1 MNKNILLAGTAICL
15 LSMASI
21 VHAQTTNNEEDTFES
36 IQFNKGTG
44 WIASDE
50 SGSSYTQINYL
61 TNSDL
66 TTLQNSINMIGN
78 TAYATAANLRTTQED
93 ATTAKTQA
101 SEAKT
106 AVDNLSKTVESE
118 LALKADTTTVTELSN
133 RITTNEGKIDQN
145 SNDIAALEEEQD
157 EQNTKINNISS
168 GTTYS
173 GTGLEA
179 NVRNTATSVFN
190 SNLNTA
196 LESGGQIYTFT
207 NNRINIGIE
216 TALESGGSIKS
227 AIDKATD
234 TSEGIGNGHDNLVS
248 GDQVYDAI
256 NNAKTEISD
265 TIGSTAE
272 EVANT
277 AISDAL
283 KEEGSITQAINQATK
298 DLASGDTIQ
307 NAVSEQVSS
316 AIEEGNFATKDDITQ
331 AISDG
336 VAEGGTIDT
345 AINDAVTEA
354 GSNYATKEDLAGL
367 ASGEEM
373 QNAISDAVNTATEGL
388 ASEEYVN
395 SAVDSAKTEISNS
408 LEGYVT
414 DGELN
419 DAVAGAVGS
428 ATGALETQ
436 IADKV
441 SKDDMNSA
449 ISEATTGLAS
459 ESYVD
464 STVAGATE
472 GLLDKDTADGLYAS
486 KNDLNN
492 YATKDE
498 LNNKA
503 DASDVYNKTEADNKF
518 VSKDNLDTIKNEI
531 SAELD
536 GQYVSQDELASTVQN
551 TITDQLDDTVSGA
564 VSEEINK
571 QTEKLEQTVT
581 DNVMGGLDKTFA
593 SDEELTAA
601 KDELSGK
608 IDAITQ
614 EGGAIDT
621 AVDAAKSELQGSIN
635 DVAEDVTELGGR
647 LDTAE
652 TDIDNLQSDMAAV
665 KDDMTTVKDDISG
678 LQDTVDNLDNTYATD
693 EELQSTKT
701 ELQGNIDKAKTELQG
716 NIDKVS
722 GELAS
727 TSEKVGNLENSLSDT
742 NEKVGNLE
750 TSLSDTNK
758 KVDSLESSLADKA
771 DTSYV
776 NEQLAG
782 KADASDVTALEDELG
797 KTNQTVSDLNGKLE
811 TTDQNVANLE
821 SELDKTNETVT
832 ALDGELEKTNTAVA
846 SNTAAITANAD
857 AIDNLESGKADKTEL
872 EQAKTELSGQIND
885 ITKEGGAIDTAV
897 NTAKDEL
904 NGTISDTKTELQ
916 GNINTAKTELEGN
929 IADSLQESKDYTDSQ
944 LSTVEENIFAKADE
958 KYVTNEGLD
967 EKVQNSVDNTIG
979 TRVEDTV
986 NKTVGDISQLGVG
999 NKNLSNGSEDA
1010 PETIVEAINNIDQSL
1025 GTIHGLAD
1033 KLGGQ
1038 HQGNLADGT
1047 TVEDHLTSLD
1057 SAIGNRDNY
1066 TNANGSNNYLAT
1078 AGADI
1083 STAISE
1089 IASNIGTAEDL
1100 GTAQNGVSSSN
1111 TVNQNI
1117 AAVNTAIGNTSKLAN
1132 THYVSGAANLTDAVA
1147 GLDNQI
1153 HNLDSRYYQLSGDIN
1168 DLRDDFNAGMATMS
1182 AMTALVPNARA
1193 TGNTQL
1199 SFGTGMYE
1207 GETAMALGG
1216 FHWINDNVL
1225 LNVGAAWGSADTAYR
1240 MGITYSW

>member
-331 AISDG
+331 AISDS

-354 GSNYATKEDLAGL
+354 GSNYATKEDLADL

-373 QNAISDAVNTATEGL
+373 QSAINDAVNTATEGL

-459 ESYVD
+459 ESYVN
-464 STVAGATE
+464 SAVAGATE

-503 DASDVYNKTEADNKF
+503 DASDVYSKTEADNKF
-518 VSKDNLDTIKNEI
+518 VSKDNLDTIKKEI
-531 SAELD
+531 STELD

-551 TITDQLDDTVSGA
+551 TITNQLGDTVSSA
-564 VSEEINK
+564 VSDEINK
-571 QTEKLEQTVT
+571 QTDKLEQTVT

-593 SDEELTAA
+593 SDEELTN
-601 KDELSGK
+601 
-608 IDAITQ
+608 
-614 EGGAIDT
+614 
-621 AVDAAKSELQGSIN
+621 AKSELQGSIN

-652 TDIDNLQSDMAAV
+652 TDIDNLQSDM
-665 KDDMTTVKDDISG
+665 TTVKDDISG
-678 LQDTVDNLDNTYATD
+678 LQNTVANLDNTYATD
-693 EELQSTKT
+693 EELQST
-701 ELQGNIDKAKTELQG
+701 KTELQG

-758 KVDSLESSLADKA
+758 KVDSLENSLK
-771 DTSYV
+771 
-776 NEQLAG
+776 G
-782 KADASDVTALEDELG
+782 KADASDVTALQDELG

-811 TTDQNVANLE
+811 TTDQNVANLG
-821 SELDKTNETVT
+821 SKLDKTNETVT
-832 ALDGELEKTNTAVA
+832 ALDGKLETTNTAVA
-846 SNTAAITANAD
+846 GNTAAITANTE

-872 EQAKTELSGQIND
+872 VQAKNELSGQIND

-897 NTAKDEL
+897 NTAKEEL

-929 IADSLQESKDYTDSQ
+929 IADSLQESKNYTDSQ

-967 EKVQNSVDNTIG
+967 KKVQTSVDNTIG
-979 TRVEDTV
+979 TRVEDAV
-986 NKTVGDISQLGVG
+986 NETVGDISQLGVG

-1033 KLGGQ
+1033 KLGDQ

-1168 DLRDDFNAGMATMS
+1168 DLRDDFNAVMATMS

>member
-157 EQNTKINNISS
+157 EQDTKINNISS

-331 AISDG
+331 AISDS

-464 STVAGATE
+464 SAVAGATE

-531 SAELD
+531 STELD

-551 TITDQLDDTVSGA
+551 TITDQLGDTVSSA
-564 VSEEINK
+564 VSDEINK

-614 EGGAIDT
+614 EGGIIDQT
-621 AVDAAKSELQGSIN
+621 KSELQGSIN
-635 DVAEDVTELGGR
+635 DVAEDVTKLGGR

-652 TDIDNLQSDMAAV
+652 TNIDKLQTEM
-665 KDDMTTVKDDISG
+665 KTVKDDISG
-678 LQDTVDNLDNTYATD
+678 LQNTVANLDNTYATD
-693 EELQSTKT
+693 EELQSTK
-701 ELQGNIDKAKTELQG
+701 DELQG

-722 GELAS
+722 GDLAS

-758 KVDSLESSLADKA
+758 KVDSLENSLK
-771 DTSYV
+771 
-776 NEQLAG
+776 G
-782 KADASDVTALEDELG
+782 KADASDVTALQDELG

-811 TTDQNVANLE
+811 TTDQNVANLG
-821 SELDKTNETVT
+821 SKLDKTNETVT
-832 ALDGELEKTNTAVA
+832 ALDGKLETTNTAVA
-846 SNTAAITANAD
+846 GNTAAITANTE

-872 EQAKTELSGQIND
+872 VQAKNELSGQIND

-897 NTAKDEL
+897 NTAKEEL
-904 NGTISDTKTELQ
+904 NGTISNTKTELQ

-1100 GTAQNGVSSSN
+1100 GTAQNGVSSGN

-1132 THYVSGAANLTDAVA
+1132 THYVSGATNLTDAVA

>member
-145 SNDIAALEEEQD
+145 SDDIAALEAEQD
-157 EQNTKINNISS
+157 EQDTKINNITS

-173 GTGLEA
+173 GTGLET

-283 KEEGSITQAINQATK
+283 GEEGSITQAINQATK

-336 VAEGGTIDT
+336 VAKGGTIDT

-464 STVAGATE
+464 SAVAGATE
-472 GLLDKDTADGLYAS
+472 GLLDKDTADSLYAS

-492 YATKDE
+492 YATKGE

-503 DASDVYNKTEADNKF
+503 DASDVYSKTEADNKF

-551 TITDQLDDTVSGA
+551 TITDQLDDTVSSA
-564 VSEEINK
+564 VSDEINK

-581 DNVMGGLDKTFA
+581 DNVMGGLDETFA
-593 SDEELTAA
+593 SNEELTAV
-601 KDELSGK
+601 KD
-608 IDAITQ
+608 
-614 EGGAIDT
+614 
-621 AVDAAKSELQGSIN
+621 ELQGSIN

-647 LDTAE
+647 LDTTE
-652 TDIDNLQSDMAAV
+652 TDIDKLQSDMATV

-678 LQDTVDNLDNTYATD
+678 LQNTVANLDNTYATD
-693 EELQSTKT
+693 EELQSTK
-701 ELQGNIDKAKTELQG
+701 DELQG

-722 GELAS
+722 GDLAS

-758 KVDSLESSLADKA
+758 KVDSLENSLK
-771 DTSYV
+771 
-776 NEQLAG
+776 G
-782 KADASDVTALEDELG
+782 KADASDVTALQDELG

-811 TTDQNVANLE
+811 TTDQNVANLG
-821 SELDKTNETVT
+821 SKLDKTNETVT
-832 ALDGELEKTNTAVA
+832 ALDGKLETTNTAVA
-846 SNTAAITANAD
+846 GNTAAITANAE

-872 EQAKTELSGQIND
+872 VQAKNELSGQIND

-897 NTAKDEL
+897 NTAKEEL
-904 NGTISDTKTELQ
+904 NGTISNTKTELQ

-1100 GTAQNGVSSSN
+1100 GTAQNGVSSGN

-1132 THYVSGAANLTDAVA
+1132 THYVSGATNLTDAVA

>member
-441 SKDDMNSA
+441 SKNDMNSA

-464 STVAGATE
+464 SAVAGATE
-472 GLLDKDTADGLYAS
+472 GLLNKDTADGLYAS

-551 TITDQLDDTVSGA
+551 TITDQLDDTVSSA
-564 VSEEINK
+564 VSDEINK

-593 SDEELTAA
+593 SDEELTAV
-601 KDELSGK
+601 KD
-608 IDAITQ
+608 
-614 EGGAIDT
+614 
-621 AVDAAKSELQGSIN
+621 ELQGSIN

-652 TDIDNLQSDMAAV
+652 TDIDNLQSDMATV

-678 LQDTVDNLDNTYATD
+678 LQDTVANLDNTYATD
-693 EELQSTKT
+693 KELQSTK
-701 ELQGNIDKAKTELQG
+701 DELQG

-776 NEQLAG
+776 NEQLAS

-821 SELDKTNETVT
+821 SELNKTNETVT
-832 ALDGELEKTNTAVA
+832 ALDGKLEKTNTAVA
-846 SNTAAITANAD
+846 GNTAAITANAD
-857 AIDNLESGKADKTEL
+857 AIDNLENGKADKTEL

-979 TRVEDTV
+979 TRVEDAV
-986 NKTVGDISQLGVG
+986 NETVGDIRQLGVG
-999 NKNLSNGSEDA
+999 NKNLSNGSDNA

-1100 GTAQNGVSSSN
+1100 GTTQNGVSSSN

-1132 THYVSGAANLTDAVA
+1132 THYVSGATNLTDAVA

>member
-133 RITTNEGKIDQN
+133 HITTNEGKIDQN

-316 AIEEGNFATKDDITQ
+316 AIEEGNFATK
-331 AISDG
+331 
-336 VAEGGTIDT
+336 
-345 AINDAVTEA
+345 
-354 GSNYATKEDLAGL
+354 EDLAGL

-419 DAVAGAVGS
+419 DAVAGAIGS

-464 STVAGATE
+464 SAVAGATE

-531 SAELD
+531 STELD

-551 TITDQLDDTVSGA
+551 TITDQLGDTVSSA
-564 VSEEINK
+564 VSDEINK

-601 KDELSGK
+601 KDEL
-608 IDAITQ
+608 
-614 EGGAIDT
+614 
-621 AVDAAKSELQGSIN
+621 QGSIN
-635 DVAEDVTELGGR
+635 DVAEDVTELDGR

-665 KDDMTTVKDDISG
+665 KDDMATVKDDISG
-678 LQDTVDNLDNTYATD
+678 LQDTVANLDNTYATD
-693 EELQSTKT
+693 KELQSTK
-701 ELQGNIDKAKTELQG
+701 DELQG

-821 SELDKTNETVT
+821 SELNKTNETVT

-846 SNTAAITANAD
+846 GNTAAITANAE

-897 NTAKDEL
+897 NTAKNEL

-979 TRVEDTV
+979 TRVEDAV
-986 NKTVGDISQLGVG
+986 NETVGDISQLGVG

-1100 GTAQNGVSSSN
+1100 GTTQNGVSSGN

>member
-472 GLLDKDTADGLYAS
+472 GLLDKDTADDLYAS

-678 LQDTVDNLDNTYATD
+678 LQDTVANLDNTYATD

-701 ELQGNIDKAKTELQG
+701 ELQGNI
-716 NIDKVS
+716 NKVS
-722 GELAS
+722 GDLAS

-821 SELDKTNETVT
+821 SELNKTNETVT

-846 SNTAAITANAD
+846 GNTAAITANAD

-979 TRVEDTV
+979 TRVEDAV

>member
-678 LQDTVDNLDNTYATD
+678 LQDTVANLDNTYATD
-693 EELQSTKT
+693 EELQNTKT
-701 ELQGNIDKAKTELQG
+701 ELQGNI
-716 NIDKVS
+716 NKVS
-722 GELAS
+722 GDLAS

-821 SELDKTNETVT
+821 SELNKTNETVT
-832 ALDGELEKTNTAVA
+832 ALDGKLETTNTAVA
-846 SNTAAITANAD
+846 GNTAAITANAE

-872 EQAKTELSGQIND
+872 VQAKNELSGQIND

-897 NTAKDEL
+897 NTAKEEL
-904 NGTISDTKTELQ
+904 NGTISNTKTELQ

-1100 GTAQNGVSSSN
+1100 GTAQNGVSSGN

-1132 THYVSGAANLTDAVA
+1132 THYVSGATNLTDAVA

>member
-145 SNDIAALEEEQD
+145 SDDIAALEAEQD
-157 EQNTKINNISS
+157 EQDTKINNITS

-173 GTGLEA
+173 GTGLET

-283 KEEGSITQAINQATK
+283 GEEGSITQAINQATK

-336 VAEGGTIDT
+336 VAKGGTIDT

-464 STVAGATE
+464 SAVAGATE
-472 GLLDKDTADGLYAS
+472 GLLDKDTADSLYAS

-492 YATKDE
+492 YATKGE

-503 DASDVYNKTEADNKF
+503 DASDVYSKTEADNKF

-551 TITDQLDDTVSGA
+551 TITDQLDDTVSSA
-564 VSEEINK
+564 VSDEINK

-581 DNVMGGLDKTFA
+581 DNVMGGLDETFA
-593 SDEELTAA
+593 SNEELTAV
-601 KDELSGK
+601 KD
-608 IDAITQ
+608 
-614 EGGAIDT
+614 
-621 AVDAAKSELQGSIN
+621 ELQGSIN

-647 LDTAE
+647 LDTTE
-652 TDIDNLQSDMAAV
+652 TDIDKLQSDMATV

-678 LQDTVDNLDNTYATD
+678 LQNTVANLDNTYATD
-693 EELQSTKT
+693 EELQSTK
-701 ELQGNIDKAKTELQG
+701 DELQG

-722 GELAS
+722 GDLAS
-727 TSEKVGNLENSLSDT
+727 TS
-742 NEKVGNLE
+742 EKVGNLE

-758 KVDSLESSLADKA
+758 KVDSLENSLK
-771 DTSYV
+771 
-776 NEQLAG
+776 G
-782 KADASDVTALEDELG
+782 KADASDVTALQDELG

-811 TTDQNVANLE
+811 TTDQNVANLG
-821 SELDKTNETVT
+821 SKLDKTNETVT
-832 ALDGELEKTNTAVA
+832 ALDGKLETTNTAVA
-846 SNTAAITANAD
+846 GNTAAITANAE

-872 EQAKTELSGQIND
+872 VQAKNELSGQIND

-897 NTAKDEL
+897 NTAKEEL
-904 NGTISDTKTELQ
+904 NGTISNTKTELQ

-1100 GTAQNGVSSSN
+1100 GTAQNGVSSGN

-1132 THYVSGAANLTDAVA
+1132 THYVSGATNLTDAVA

>member
-316 AIEEGNFATKDDITQ
+316 AIEEGNFATK
-331 AISDG
+331 
-336 VAEGGTIDT
+336 
-345 AINDAVTEA
+345 
-354 GSNYATKEDLAGL
+354 EDLAGL

-419 DAVAGAVGS
+419 DAVAGAIGS

-464 STVAGATE
+464 SAVAGATE

-531 SAELD
+531 STELD

-551 TITDQLDDTVSGA
+551 TITDQLGDTVSSA
-564 VSEEINK
+564 VSDEINK

-581 DNVMGGLDKTFA
+581 DNVMGGLDETFA

-601 KDELSGK
+601 KD
-608 IDAITQ
+608 
-614 EGGAIDT
+614 
-621 AVDAAKSELQGSIN
+621 ELQGSIN

-647 LDTAE
+647 LDTTE
-652 TDIDNLQSDMAAV
+652 TDIDKLQSDMATV

-678 LQDTVDNLDNTYATD
+678 LQDTVANLDNTYATD
-693 EELQSTKT
+693 KELQSTK
-701 ELQGNIDKAKTELQG
+701 DELQG

-776 NEQLAG
+776 NEQLAS

-821 SELDKTNETVT
+821 SELNKTNETVT
-832 ALDGELEKTNTAVA
+832 ALDGKLEKTNTAVA
-846 SNTAAITANAD
+846 GNTAAITANAD
-857 AIDNLESGKADKTEL
+857 AIDNLENGKADKTEL

-979 TRVEDTV
+979 TRVEDAV
-986 NKTVGDISQLGVG
+986 NETVGDIRQLGVG
-999 NKNLSNGSEDA
+999 NKNLSNGSDNA

-1100 GTAQNGVSSSN
+1100 GTTQNGVSSSN

-1132 THYVSGAANLTDAVA
+1132 THYVSGATNLTDAVA

>member
-678 LQDTVDNLDNTYATD
+678 LQDTVANLDNTYATD

-701 ELQGNIDKAKTELQG
+701 ELQGNI
-716 NIDKVS
+716 NKVS
-722 GELAS
+722 GDLAS

-821 SELDKTNETVT
+821 SELNKTNETVT

-846 SNTAAITANAD
+846 GNTAAITANAD

-979 TRVEDTV
+979 TRVEDAV

-1047 TVEDHLTSLD
+1047 TVENHLTSLD

>member
-614 EGGAIDT
+614 EGGIIDQT
-621 AVDAAKSELQGSIN
+621 KSELQGSIN
-635 DVAEDVTELGGR
+635 DVAEDVTKLGGR

-652 TDIDNLQSDMAAV
+652 TNIDKLQTEM
-665 KDDMTTVKDDISG
+665 KTVKDDISG
-678 LQDTVDNLDNTYATD
+678 LQNTVANLDNTYATD
-693 EELQSTKT
+693 EELQSTK
-701 ELQGNIDKAKTELQG
+701 DELQG

-722 GELAS
+722 GDLAS

-758 KVDSLESSLADKA
+758 KVDSLENSLK
-771 DTSYV
+771 
-776 NEQLAG
+776 G
-782 KADASDVTALEDELG
+782 KADASDVTALQDELG

-811 TTDQNVANLE
+811 TTDQNVANLG
-821 SELDKTNETVT
+821 SKLDKTNETVT
-832 ALDGELEKTNTAVA
+832 ALDGKLETTNTAVA
-846 SNTAAITANAD
+846 GNTAAITANTE

-872 EQAKTELSGQIND
+872 VQAKNELSGQIND

-897 NTAKDEL
+897 NTAKEEL
-904 NGTISDTKTELQ
+904 NGTISNTKTELQ

-1100 GTAQNGVSSSN
+1100 GTAQNGVSSGN

-1132 THYVSGAANLTDAVA
+1132 THYVSGATNLTDAVA

>member
-15 LSMASI
+15 LSTASI

-678 LQDTVDNLDNTYATD
+678 LQDTVANLDNTYATD
-693 EELQSTKT
+693 KELQSTK
-701 ELQGNIDKAKTELQG
+701 DELQG

-727 TSEKVGNLENSLSDT
+727 TSEKVGNLENTLSDT

-821 SELDKTNETVT
+821 SELNKTNETVT

-846 SNTAAITANAD
+846 GNTAAITANTE

-897 NTAKDEL
+897 NTAKNEL

-979 TRVEDTV
+979 TRVEDAV
-986 NKTVGDISQLGVG
+986 NETVGDISQLGVG
-999 NKNLSNGSEDA
+999 NKNLSNGSDNA

-1100 GTAQNGVSSSN
+1100 GTTQNGVSSSN

-1132 THYVSGAANLTDAVA
+1132 THYVSGATNLTDAVA

>member
-145 SNDIAALEEEQD
+145 SDDIAALEAEQD
-157 EQNTKINNISS
+157 EQDTKINNITS

-173 GTGLEA
+173 GTGLET

-283 KEEGSITQAINQATK
+283 GEEGSITQAINQATK

-316 AIEEGNFATKDDITQ
+316 AIEEGNFATKNDITQ

-464 STVAGATE
+464 SAVAGATE
-472 GLLDKDTADGLYAS
+472 GLLDKDTADGLYA
-486 KNDLNN
+486 
-492 YATKDE
+492 TKDE

-503 DASDVYNKTEADNKF
+503 DASDVYSQKEADEKF
-518 VSKDNLDTIKNEI
+518 VSKGELDTIKSDI
-531 SAELD
+531 SSELD
-536 GQYVSQDELASTVQN
+536 GQYVSQNELASTVQN
-551 TITDQLDDTVSGA
+551 TITDQLGDTVSSA
-564 VSEEINK
+564 VSDEINK

-581 DNVMGGLDKTFA
+581 DNVMGGLDETFA

-614 EGGAIDT
+614 EGGTIDT

-647 LDTAE
+647 LDTVE
-652 TDIDNLQSDMAAV
+652 DN
-665 KDDMTTVKDDISG
+665 ISG
-678 LQDTVDNLDNTYATD
+678 LQNTVDNLDNTYATD

-701 ELQGNIDKAKTELQG
+701 ELQGNIDK
-716 NIDKVS
+716 VS
-722 GELAS
+722 GDLAS

-821 SELDKTNETVT
+821 SELNKTNETVT

-846 SNTAAITANAD
+846 GNTAAITANAD

-872 EQAKTELSGQIND
+872 EQAKTELSDQIND

-979 TRVEDTV
+979 TRVEDAV
-986 NKTVGDISQLGVG
+986 NETVGDISQLGVG
-999 NKNLSNGSEDA
+999 NKNLSNGSDNA

-1100 GTAQNGVSSSN
+1100 GTTQNGVSSGN

>member
-678 LQDTVDNLDNTYATD
+678 LQDTVANLDNTYATD

-701 ELQGNIDKAKTELQG
+701 ELQGNI
-716 NIDKVS
+716 NKVS
-722 GELAS
+722 GDLAS

-758 KVDSLESSLADKA
+758 KVDNLESSLADKA

-821 SELDKTNETVT
+821 SELNKTNETVT

-846 SNTAAITANAD
+846 GNTAAITANAE

-944 LSTVEENIFAKADE
+944 LSTVEENILAKADE

-979 TRVEDTV
+979 TRVEDAV
-986 NKTVGDISQLGVG
+986 NETVGDISQLGVG

-1132 THYVSGAANLTDAVA
+1132 THYVSGATNLTDAVA

>member
-15 LSMASI
+15 LSMVSI

-678 LQDTVDNLDNTYATD
+678 LQDTVANLDNTYATD

-701 ELQGNIDKAKTELQG
+701 ELQGNI
-716 NIDKVS
+716 NKVS
-722 GELAS
+722 GDLAS

-821 SELDKTNETVT
+821 SELNKTNETVT

-846 SNTAAITANAD
+846 GNTAAITANAD

-979 TRVEDTV
+979 TRVEDAV

>member
-678 LQDTVDNLDNTYATD
+678 LQDTVANLDNTYATD

-701 ELQGNIDKAKTELQG
+701 ELQGNI
-716 NIDKVS
+716 NKVS
-722 GELAS
+722 GDLAS

-821 SELDKTNETVT
+821 SELNKTNETVT

-846 SNTAAITANAD
+846 GNTAAITANAD

-979 TRVEDTV
+979 TRVEDAV

-1225 LNVGAAWGSADTAYR
+1225 LNVGAALGSADTAYR

>member
-145 SNDIAALEEEQD
+145 SDDIAALEAEQD
-157 EQNTKINNISS
+157 EQDTKINNISS

-331 AISDG
+331 AISDS

-464 STVAGATE
+464 SAVAGATE

-503 DASDVYNKTEADNKF
+503 DASDVYNKTDADNKF
-518 VSKDNLDTIKNEI
+518 VSKDNLDTIKKEI
-531 SAELD
+531 STELD

-551 TITDQLDDTVSGA
+551 TITNQLGDTVSSA
-564 VSEEINK
+564 VSDEINK
-571 QTEKLEQTVT
+571 QTDKLEQTVT

-593 SDEELTAA
+593 SDEELTN
-601 KDELSGK
+601 
-608 IDAITQ
+608 
-614 EGGAIDT
+614 
-621 AVDAAKSELQGSIN
+621 AKSELQGSIN

-652 TDIDNLQSDMAAV
+652 TDIDNLQSDM
-665 KDDMTTVKDDISG
+665 TTVKDDISG
-678 LQDTVDNLDNTYATD
+678 LQNTVANLDNTYATD
-693 EELQSTKT
+693 EELQST
-701 ELQGNIDKAKTELQG
+701 KTELQG

-758 KVDSLESSLADKA
+758 KVDSLENSLK
-771 DTSYV
+771 
-776 NEQLAG
+776 G
-782 KADASDVTALEDELG
+782 KADASDVTALQDELG

-811 TTDQNVANLE
+811 TTDQNVANLG
-821 SELDKTNETVT
+821 SKLDKTNETVT
-832 ALDGELEKTNTAVA
+832 ALDGKLETTNTAVA
-846 SNTAAITANAD
+846 GNTAAITANTE

-872 EQAKTELSGQIND
+872 VQAKNELSGQIND

-897 NTAKDEL
+897 NTAKEEL

-929 IADSLQESKDYTDSQ
+929 IADSLQESKNYTDSQ

-967 EKVQNSVDNTIG
+967 KKVQTSVDNTIG
-979 TRVEDTV
+979 TRVEDAV
-986 NKTVGDISQLGVG
+986 NETVGDISQLGVG

-1117 AAVNTAIGNTSKLAN
+1117 AAVNTDIGNTSKLAN
-1132 THYVSGAANLTDAVA
+1132 THYVSGATNLTDAVA

>member
-316 AIEEGNFATKDDITQ
+316 AIEEGNFATK
-331 AISDG
+331 
-336 VAEGGTIDT
+336 
-345 AINDAVTEA
+345 
-354 GSNYATKEDLAGL
+354 EDLAGL

-464 STVAGATE
+464 SAVAGATE
-472 GLLDKDTADGLYAS
+472 GLLDKDTADSLYAS

-492 YATKDE
+492 YATKGE

-503 DASDVYNKTEADNKF
+503 DASDVYSKTEADNKF

-551 TITDQLDDTVSGA
+551 TITDQLGDTVSSA
-564 VSEEINK
+564 VSDEINK

-581 DNVMGGLDKTFA
+581 DNVMGGLDETFA
-593 SDEELTAA
+593 SNEELTAV
-601 KDELSGK
+601 KD
-608 IDAITQ
+608 
-614 EGGAIDT
+614 
-621 AVDAAKSELQGSIN
+621 ELQGSIN

-652 TDIDNLQSDMAAV
+652 TDIDKLQSDMATV

-678 LQDTVDNLDNTYATD
+678 LQDTVANLDNTYATD
-693 EELQSTKT
+693 KELQSTK
-701 ELQGNIDKAKTELQG
+701 DELQG

-722 GELAS
+722 GDLAS

-758 KVDSLESSLADKA
+758 KVDSLESSLADKADTSYVDEKVSSVEDKLADKA

-821 SELDKTNETVT
+821 SELNKTNETVT

-846 SNTAAITANAD
+846 GNTAAITANAE

-897 NTAKDEL
+897 NTAKNEL

-1132 THYVSGAANLTDAVA
+1132 THYVSGATNLTDAVA

>member
-316 AIEEGNFATKDDITQ
+316 AIEEGNFATK
-331 AISDG
+331 
-336 VAEGGTIDT
+336 
-345 AINDAVTEA
+345 
-354 GSNYATKEDLAGL
+354 EDLAGL

-419 DAVAGAVGS
+419 DAVAGAIGS

-464 STVAGATE
+464 SAVAGATE

-531 SAELD
+531 STELD

-551 TITDQLDDTVSGA
+551 TITDQLGDTVSSA
-564 VSEEINK
+564 VSDEINK

-581 DNVMGGLDKTFA
+581 DNVMGGLDETFA

-601 KDELSGK
+601 KD
-608 IDAITQ
+608 
-614 EGGAIDT
+614 
-621 AVDAAKSELQGSIN
+621 ELQGSIN

-652 TDIDNLQSDMAAV
+652 TDIDNLQSDM
-665 KDDMTTVKDDISG
+665 TTVKDDISG
-678 LQDTVDNLDNTYATD
+678 LQNTVANLDNTYATD

-701 ELQGNIDKAKTELQG
+701 ELQGNIDK
-716 NIDKVS
+716 VS
-722 GELAS
+722 GDLAS

-821 SELDKTNETVT
+821 SELNKTNETVT

-846 SNTAAITANAD
+846 GNTAAITANAD

-1132 THYVSGAANLTDAVA
+1132 THYVSGATNLTDAVA

>member
-316 AIEEGNFATKDDITQ
+316 AIEEGNFATKDDITE

-464 STVAGATE
+464 SAVAGATE

-503 DASDVYNKTEADNKF
+503 DASDVYSKTEADNKF

-531 SAELD
+531 STELD

-551 TITDQLDDTVSGA
+551 TITDQLGDTVSSA
-564 VSEEINK
+564 VSDEINK

-614 EGGAIDT
+614 EGGIIDQT
-621 AVDAAKSELQGSIN
+621 KSELQGSIN
-635 DVAEDVTELGGR
+635 DVAEDVTKLGGR

-652 TDIDNLQSDMAAV
+652 TNIDKLQTEM
-665 KDDMTTVKDDISG
+665 KTVKDDISG
-678 LQDTVDNLDNTYATD
+678 LQNTVANLDNTYATD
-693 EELQSTKT
+693 EELQSTK
-701 ELQGNIDKAKTELQG
+701 DELQG

-722 GELAS
+722 GDLAS

-758 KVDSLESSLADKA
+758 KVDSLENSLK
-771 DTSYV
+771 
-776 NEQLAG
+776 G
-782 KADASDVTALEDELG
+782 KADASDVTALQDELG

-811 TTDQNVANLE
+811 TTDQNVANLG
-821 SELDKTNETVT
+821 SKLDKTNETVT
-832 ALDGELEKTNTAVA
+832 ALDGKLETTNTAVA
-846 SNTAAITANAD
+846 GNTAAITANTE

-872 EQAKTELSGQIND
+872 VQAKNELSGQIND

-897 NTAKDEL
+897 NTAKEEL
-904 NGTISDTKTELQ
+904 NGTISNTKTELQ

-1100 GTAQNGVSSSN
+1100 GTAQNGVSSGN

-1132 THYVSGAANLTDAVA
+1132 THYVSGATNLTDAVA

-1225 LNVGAAWGSADTAYR
+1225 LNVSAAWGSADTAYR

>member
-133 RITTNEGKIDQN
+133 HITTNEGKIDQN

-316 AIEEGNFATKDDITQ
+316 AIEEGNFATK
-331 AISDG
+331 
-336 VAEGGTIDT
+336 
-345 AINDAVTEA
+345 
-354 GSNYATKEDLAGL
+354 EDLAGL

-419 DAVAGAVGS
+419 DAVAGAIGS

-464 STVAGATE
+464 SAVAGATE

-531 SAELD
+531 STELD

-551 TITDQLDDTVSGA
+551 TITDQLGDTVSSA
-564 VSEEINK
+564 VSDEINK

-581 DNVMGGLDKTFA
+581 DNVMGGLDETFA

-601 KDELSGK
+601 KD
-608 IDAITQ
+608 
-614 EGGAIDT
+614 
-621 AVDAAKSELQGSIN
+621 ELQGSIN

-652 TDIDNLQSDMAAV
+652 TDIDNLQSDM
-665 KDDMTTVKDDISG
+665 TTVKDDISG
-678 LQDTVDNLDNTYATD
+678 LQNTVANLDNTYATD

-701 ELQGNIDKAKTELQG
+701 ELQGNIDK
-716 NIDKVS
+716 VS
-722 GELAS
+722 GDLAS

-782 KADASDVTALEDELG
+782 KADASDVTALQDELG

-811 TTDQNVANLE
+811 TTDQNVANLG
-821 SELDKTNETVT
+821 SKLDKTNETVT
-832 ALDGELEKTNTAVA
+832 ALDGKLETTNTAVA
-846 SNTAAITANAD
+846 GNTAAITANTE

-872 EQAKTELSGQIND
+872 VQAKNELSGQIND

-897 NTAKDEL
+897 NTAKEEL

-929 IADSLQESKDYTDSQ
+929 IADSLQESKNYTDSQ

-967 EKVQNSVDNTIG
+967 KKVQTSVDNTIG
-979 TRVEDTV
+979 TRVEDAV
-986 NKTVGDISQLGVG
+986 NETVGDISQLGVG

-1033 KLGGQ
+1033 KLGDQ

-1168 DLRDDFNAGMATMS
+1168 DLRDDFNAVMATMS

>member
-157 EQNTKINNISS
+157 EQDTKINNISS

-331 AISDG
+331 AISDS

-354 GSNYATKEDLAGL
+354 GSNYATKEDLADL

-373 QNAISDAVNTATEGL
+373 QSAINDAVDTATEGL

-419 DAVAGAVGS
+419 DAVAGAVGT

-441 SKDDMNSA
+441 SKNDMNSA

-464 STVAGATE
+464 SAVAGATE

-503 DASDVYNKTEADNKF
+503 DASDVYSKTEADNKF

-531 SAELD
+531 STELD
-536 GQYVSQDELASTVQN
+536 GQYVSQDELTSTVQE
-551 TITDQLDDTVSGA
+551 TITDQLGDTVSSA
-564 VSEEINK
+564 VSDEINK

-581 DNVMGGLDKTFA
+581 DNVMGGLDETFA
-593 SDEELTAA
+593 SNEELTAV
-601 KDELSGK
+601 KD
-608 IDAITQ
+608 
-614 EGGAIDT
+614 
-621 AVDAAKSELQGSIN
+621 ELQGSIN

-652 TDIDNLQSDMAAV
+652 TDIDKLQSDMATV
-665 KDDMTTVKDDISG
+665 KDDMTTVKNDISG
-678 LQDTVDNLDNTYATD
+678 LQDTVANLDNTYATD
-693 EELQSTKT
+693 KELQSTK
-701 ELQGNIDKAKTELQG
+701 DELQG

-722 GELAS
+722 GDLAS

-758 KVDSLESSLADKA
+758 KVDSLESSLADKADTSYVDEKVSSVEDKLADKA

-821 SELDKTNETVT
+821 SELNKTNETVT

-846 SNTAAITANAD
+846 GNTAAITANAE

-897 NTAKDEL
+897 NTAKNEL

-1132 THYVSGAANLTDAVA
+1132 THYVSGATNLTDAVA

>member
-133 RITTNEGKIDQN
+133 RVTTNEGKIDQN
-145 SNDIAALEEEQD
+145 SDDIAALEAEQD
-157 EQNTKINNISS
+157 EQDTKINNISS

-316 AIEEGNFATKDDITQ
+316 AIEEGNFATK
-331 AISDG
+331 
-336 VAEGGTIDT
+336 
-345 AINDAVTEA
+345 
-354 GSNYATKEDLAGL
+354 EDLAGL

-395 SAVDSAKTEISNS
+395 SAVDSAKNEINNS
-408 LEGYVT
+408 LKDYVT

-464 STVAGATE
+464 SAVAGATE

-503 DASDVYNKTEADNKF
+503 DTSDVYSKTEADNKF

-531 SAELD
+531 STELD

-551 TITDQLDDTVSGA
+551 TITDQLGDTVSSA
-564 VSEEINK
+564 VSDEINK

-593 SDEELTAA
+593 SDEELTTA
-601 KDELSGK
+601 KD
-608 IDAITQ
+608 
-614 EGGAIDT
+614 
-621 AVDAAKSELQGSIN
+621 ELQGSIN
-635 DVAEDVTELGGR
+635 DVAEDVTELDGR

-678 LQDTVDNLDNTYATD
+678 LQDTVANLDNTYATD
-693 EELQSTKT
+693 KELQSTK
-701 ELQGNIDKAKTELQG
+701 DELQG

-821 SELDKTNETVT
+821 SELNKTNETVT

-846 SNTAAITANAD
+846 GNTAAITANAE

-897 NTAKDEL
+897 NTAKNEL

-979 TRVEDTV
+979 TRVEDAV
-986 NKTVGDISQLGVG
+986 NETVGDISQLGVG
-999 NKNLSNGSEDA
+999 NKNLSNGSDNA

-1100 GTAQNGVSSSN
+1100 GTTQNGVSSSN

-1132 THYVSGAANLTDAVA
+1132 THYVSGATNLTDAVA

>member
-316 AIEEGNFATKDDITQ
+316 AIEEGNFATK
-331 AISDG
+331 
-336 VAEGGTIDT
+336 
-345 AINDAVTEA
+345 
-354 GSNYATKEDLAGL
+354 EDLAGL

-419 DAVAGAVGS
+419 DAVAGAIGS

-464 STVAGATE
+464 SAVAGATE

-531 SAELD
+531 STELD

-551 TITDQLDDTVSGA
+551 TITDQLGDTVSSA
-564 VSEEINK
+564 VSDEINK

-581 DNVMGGLDKTFA
+581 DNVMGGLDETFA

-601 KDELSGK
+601 KD
-608 IDAITQ
+608 
-614 EGGAIDT
+614 
-621 AVDAAKSELQGSIN
+621 ELQGSIN

-652 TDIDNLQSDMAAV
+652 TDIDNLQSDM
-665 KDDMTTVKDDISG
+665 TTVKDDISG
-678 LQDTVDNLDNTYATD
+678 LQNTVANLDNTYATD

-701 ELQGNIDKAKTELQG
+701 ELQGNIDK
-716 NIDKVS
+716 VS
-722 GELAS
+722 GDLAS

-821 SELDKTNETVT
+821 SELNKTNETVT

-846 SNTAAITANAD
+846 GNTAAITANAD

-979 TRVEDTV
+979 TRVEDAV

-1132 THYVSGAANLTDAVA
+1132 THYVSGATNLTDAVA

>member
-157 EQNTKINNISS
+157 EQDTKINNISS

-316 AIEEGNFATKDDITQ
+316 AIEEGNFATKDDITE

-678 LQDTVDNLDNTYATD
+678 LQDTVANLDNTYATD

-701 ELQGNIDKAKTELQG
+701 ELQGNI
-716 NIDKVS
+716 NKVS
-722 GELAS
+722 GDLAS

-821 SELDKTNETVT
+821 SELNKTNETVT

-846 SNTAAITANAD
+846 GNTAAITANAD

-979 TRVEDTV
+979 TRVEDAV

>member
-316 AIEEGNFATKDDITQ
+316 AIEEGNFATKDDITE

-395 SAVDSAKTEISNS
+395 SAVDSAKNEINNS
-408 LEGYVT
+408 LKDYVT

-464 STVAGATE
+464 SAVAGATE

-503 DASDVYNKTEADNKF
+503 DASDVYSKTEADNKF

-551 TITDQLDDTVSGA
+551 TITDQLGDTVSSA
-564 VSEEINK
+564 VSDEINK

-614 EGGAIDT
+614 EGGIIDQT
-621 AVDAAKSELQGSIN
+621 KSELQGSIN
-635 DVAEDVTELGGR
+635 DVAEDVTKLGGR

-652 TDIDNLQSDMAAV
+652 TNIDKLQTEM
-665 KDDMTTVKDDISG
+665 KTVKDDISG
-678 LQDTVDNLDNTYATD
+678 LQNTVANLDNTYATD
-693 EELQSTKT
+693 EELQSTK
-701 ELQGNIDKAKTELQG
+701 DELQG

-722 GELAS
+722 GDLAS

-758 KVDSLESSLADKA
+758 KVDSLENSLK
-771 DTSYV
+771 
-776 NEQLAG
+776 G
-782 KADASDVTALEDELG
+782 KADASDVTALQDELG

-811 TTDQNVANLE
+811 TTDQNVANLG
-821 SELDKTNETVT
+821 SKLDKTNETVT
-832 ALDGELEKTNTAVA
+832 ALDGKLETTNTAVA
-846 SNTAAITANAD
+846 GNTAAITANTE

-872 EQAKTELSGQIND
+872 VQAKNELSGQIND

-897 NTAKDEL
+897 NTAKEEL
-904 NGTISDTKTELQ
+904 NGTISNTKTELQ

-1100 GTAQNGVSSSN
+1100 GTAQNGVSSGN

-1132 THYVSGAANLTDAVA
+1132 THYVSGATNLTDAVA

-1225 LNVGAAWGSADTAYR
+1225 LNVSAAWGSADTAYR

>member
-388 ASEEYVN
+388 ASEGYVN

-503 DASDVYNKTEADNKF
+503 DASDVYSKTEADNKF

-531 SAELD
+531 STELD

-551 TITDQLDDTVSGA
+551 TITDQLGDTVSSA
-564 VSEEINK
+564 VSDEINK

-614 EGGAIDT
+614 EGGTIDT
-621 AVDAAKSELQGSIN
+621 AVGAVKDELQGSIN

-665 KDDMTTVKDDISG
+665 KDDISG
-678 LQDTVDNLDNTYATD
+678 LQDTVANLDNTYATD
-693 EELQSTKT
+693 KELQSTK
-701 ELQGNIDKAKTELQG
+701 DELQG

-811 TTDQNVANLE
+811 TTDQNVANLG
-821 SELDKTNETVT
+821 SKLDKTNETVT
-832 ALDGELEKTNTAVA
+832 ALDGKLETTNTAVA
-846 SNTAAITANAD
+846 GNTAAITANTE

-872 EQAKTELSGQIND
+872 VQAKNELSGQIND

-897 NTAKDEL
+897 NTAKEEL

-929 IADSLQESKDYTDSQ
+929 IADSLQESKNYTDSQ

-967 EKVQNSVDNTIG
+967 KKVQTSVDNTIG
-979 TRVEDTV
+979 TRVEDAV
-986 NKTVGDISQLGVG
+986 NETVGDISQLGVG

-1033 KLGGQ
+1033 KLGDQ

-1168 DLRDDFNAGMATMS
+1168 DLRDDFNAVMATMS

>member
-145 SNDIAALEEEQD
+145 SDDIAALEAEQD
-157 EQNTKINNISS
+157 EQDTKINNITS

-173 GTGLEA
+173 GTGLET

-283 KEEGSITQAINQATK
+283 GEEGSITQAINQATK

-336 VAEGGTIDT
+336 VAKGGTIDT

-464 STVAGATE
+464 SAVAGATE
-472 GLLDKDTADGLYAS
+472 GLLDKDTADSLYAS

-492 YATKDE
+492 YATKGE

-503 DASDVYNKTEADNKF
+503 DASDVYSKTEADNKF

-551 TITDQLDDTVSGA
+551 TITDQLDDTVSSA
-564 VSEEINK
+564 VSDEINK

-581 DNVMGGLDKTFA
+581 DNVMGGLDETFA
-593 SDEELTAA
+593 SNEELTAV
-601 KDELSGK
+601 KD
-608 IDAITQ
+608 
-614 EGGAIDT
+614 
-621 AVDAAKSELQGSIN
+621 ELQGSIN

-647 LDTAE
+647 LDTTE
-652 TDIDNLQSDMAAV
+652 TDIDKLQSDMATV

-678 LQDTVDNLDNTYATD
+678 LQDTVANLDNTYATD
-693 EELQSTKT
+693 KELQSTK
-701 ELQGNIDKAKTELQG
+701 DELQG

-722 GELAS
+722 GDLAS

-758 KVDSLESSLADKA
+758 KVDSLESSLADKADTSYVDEKVSSVEDKLADKA

-821 SELDKTNETVT
+821 SELNKTNETVT

-846 SNTAAITANAD
+846 GNTAAITANAE

-897 NTAKDEL
+897 NTAKNEL

-1132 THYVSGAANLTDAVA
+1132 THYVSGATNLTDAVA

>member
-133 RITTNEGKIDQN
+133 RVTTNEGKIDQN

-227 AIDKATD
+227 AKDKATD

-354 GSNYATKEDLAGL
+354 GSNYATKEDLADL

-464 STVAGATE
+464 SAVAGATE
-472 GLLDKDTADGLYAS
+472 GLLDKDTADSLYAS

-492 YATKDE
+492 YATKGE

-503 DASDVYNKTEADNKF
+503 DASDVYSKTEADNKF

-551 TITDQLDDTVSGA
+551 TITDQLGDTVSSA
-564 VSEEINK
+564 VSDEINK

-581 DNVMGGLDKTFA
+581 DNVMGGLDETFA
-593 SDEELTAA
+593 SNEELTAV
-601 KDELSGK
+601 KD
-608 IDAITQ
+608 
-614 EGGAIDT
+614 
-621 AVDAAKSELQGSIN
+621 ELQGSIN

-652 TDIDNLQSDMAAV
+652 TDIDKLQSDMATV

-678 LQDTVDNLDNTYATD
+678 LQDTVANLDNTYATD
-693 EELQSTKT
+693 KELQSTK
-701 ELQGNIDKAKTELQG
+701 DELQG

-722 GELAS
+722 GDLAS

-758 KVDSLESSLADKA
+758 KVDSLESSLADKADTSYVDEKVSSVEDKLADKA

-821 SELDKTNETVT
+821 SELNKTNETVT

-846 SNTAAITANAD
+846 GNTAAITANAE

-897 NTAKDEL
+897 NTAKNEL

-1100 GTAQNGVSSSN
+1100 GTAQNGRP
-1111 TVNQNI
+1111 
-1117 AAVNTAIGNTSKLAN
+1117 
-1132 THYVSGAANLTDAVA
+1132 
-1147 GLDNQI
+1147 
-1153 HNLDSRYYQLSGDIN
+1153 SRLHRS
-1168 DLRDDFNAGMATMS
+1168 RK
-1182 AMTALVPNARA
+1182 
-1193 TGNTQL
+1193 
-1199 SFGTGMYE
+1199 
-1207 GETAMALGG
+1207 
-1216 FHWINDNVL
+1216 
-1225 LNVGAAWGSADTAYR
+1225 TAYHQAILSIKTLPQSIPPSATPQNWPTR
-1240 MGITYSW
+1240 ITSPAPPI

>member
-15 LSMASI
+15 LSTASI

-50 SGSSYTQINYL
+50 SESSYTQINYL

-145 SNDIAALEEEQD
+145 SDDIAALEEEQD

-190 SNLNTA
+190 NNLNTA

-227 AIDKATD
+227 AIDKATDKATD

-316 AIEEGNFATKDDITQ
+316 AIKEGNFATKDDITQ

-336 VAEGGTIDT
+336 VTEGGTIDT

-419 DAVAGAVGS
+419 DAVAGAIGS

-464 STVAGATE
+464 SAVAGATE

-531 SAELD
+531 STELD

-551 TITDQLDDTVSGA
+551 TITDQLGDTVSSA
-564 VSEEINK
+564 VSDEINK

-614 EGGAIDT
+614 EGGIIDQT
-621 AVDAAKSELQGSIN
+621 KSELQGSIN
-635 DVAEDVTELGGR
+635 DVAEDVTKLGGR

-652 TDIDNLQSDMAAV
+652 TNIDKLQTEM
-665 KDDMTTVKDDISG
+665 KTVKDDISG
-678 LQDTVDNLDNTYATD
+678 LQNTVANLDNTYATD
-693 EELQSTKT
+693 EELQSTK
-701 ELQGNIDKAKTELQG
+701 DELQG

-722 GELAS
+722 GDLAS

-758 KVDSLESSLADKA
+758 KVDSLENSLK
-771 DTSYV
+771 
-776 NEQLAG
+776 G
-782 KADASDVTALEDELG
+782 KADASDVTALQDELG

-811 TTDQNVANLE
+811 TTDQNVANLG
-821 SELDKTNETVT
+821 SKLDKTNETVT
-832 ALDGELEKTNTAVA
+832 ALDGKLETTNTAVA
-846 SNTAAITANAD
+846 GNTAAITANTE

-872 EQAKTELSGQIND
+872 VQAKNELSGQIND

-897 NTAKDEL
+897 NTAKEEL
-904 NGTISDTKTELQ
+904 NGTISNTKTELQ

-1100 GTAQNGVSSSN
+1100 GTAQNGVSSGN

-1132 THYVSGAANLTDAVA
+1132 THYVSGATNLTDAVA

-1225 LNVGAAWGSADTAYR
+1225 LNVSAAWGSADTAYR

>member
-316 AIEEGNFATKDDITQ
+316 AIKEGNFATKDDITQ

-336 VAEGGTIDT
+336 VTEGGTIDT

-419 DAVAGAVGS
+419 DAVAGAIGS

-464 STVAGATE
+464 SAVAGATE

-531 SAELD
+531 STELD

-551 TITDQLDDTVSGA
+551 TITDQLGDTVSSA
-564 VSEEINK
+564 VSDEINK

-614 EGGAIDT
+614 EGGIIDQT
-621 AVDAAKSELQGSIN
+621 KSELQGSIN
-635 DVAEDVTELGGR
+635 DVAEDVTKLGGR

-652 TDIDNLQSDMAAV
+652 TNIDKLQTEM
-665 KDDMTTVKDDISG
+665 KTVKDDISG
-678 LQDTVDNLDNTYATD
+678 LQNTVANLDNTYATD
-693 EELQSTKT
+693 EELQSTK
-701 ELQGNIDKAKTELQG
+701 DELQG

-722 GELAS
+722 GDLAS

-758 KVDSLESSLADKA
+758 KVDSLENSLK
-771 DTSYV
+771 
-776 NEQLAG
+776 G
-782 KADASDVTALEDELG
+782 KADASDVTALQDELG

-811 TTDQNVANLE
+811 TTDQNVANLG
-821 SELDKTNETVT
+821 SKLDKTNETVT
-832 ALDGELEKTNTAVA
+832 ALDGKLETTNTAVA
-846 SNTAAITANAD
+846 GNTAAITANTE

-872 EQAKTELSGQIND
+872 VQAKNELSGQIND

-897 NTAKDEL
+897 NTAKEEL
-904 NGTISDTKTELQ
+904 NGTISNTKTELQ

-1100 GTAQNGVSSSN
+1100 GTAQNDVSSSN

-1132 THYVSGAANLTDAVA
+1132 THYVSGATNLTDAVA

>member
-316 AIEEGNFATKDDITQ
+316 AIKEGNFATKDDITQ

-336 VAEGGTIDT
+336 VTEGGTIDT

-419 DAVAGAVGS
+419 DAVAGAIGS

-464 STVAGATE
+464 SAVAGATE

-531 SAELD
+531 STELD

-551 TITDQLDDTVSGA
+551 TITDQLGDTVSSA
-564 VSEEINK
+564 VSDEINK

-614 EGGAIDT
+614 EGGIIDQT
-621 AVDAAKSELQGSIN
+621 KSELQGSIN
-635 DVAEDVTELGGR
+635 DVAEDVTKLGGR

-652 TDIDNLQSDMAAV
+652 TNIDKLQTEM
-665 KDDMTTVKDDISG
+665 KTVKDDISG
-678 LQDTVDNLDNTYATD
+678 LQNTVANLDNTYATD
-693 EELQSTKT
+693 EELQSTK
-701 ELQGNIDKAKTELQG
+701 DELQG

-722 GELAS
+722 GDLAS

-758 KVDSLESSLADKA
+758 KVDSLENSLK
-771 DTSYV
+771 
-776 NEQLAG
+776 G
-782 KADASDVTALEDELG
+782 KADASDVTALQDELG

-811 TTDQNVANLE
+811 TTDQNVANLG
-821 SELDKTNETVT
+821 SKLDKTNETVT
-832 ALDGELEKTNTAVA
+832 ALDGKLETTNTAVA
-846 SNTAAITANAD
+846 GNTAAITANTE

-872 EQAKTELSGQIND
+872 VQAKNELSGQIND

-1066 TNANGSNNYLAT
+1066 TNTNGSNNYLAT

-1100 GTAQNGVSSSN
+1100 GTAQNGVSSGN

-1132 THYVSGAANLTDAVA
+1132 THYVSGATNLTDAVA

>member
-145 SNDIAALEEEQD
+145 SDDIAALEAEQD
-157 EQNTKINNISS
+157 EQDTKINNITS

-173 GTGLEA
+173 GTGLET

-354 GSNYATKEDLAGL
+354 GSNYATKEDLADL

-464 STVAGATE
+464 SAVAGATE
-472 GLLDKDTADGLYAS
+472 GLLDKDTADSLYAS

-492 YATKDE
+492 YATKGE

-503 DASDVYNKTEADNKF
+503 DASDVYSKTEADNKF

-551 TITDQLDDTVSGA
+551 TITDQLGDTVSSA
-564 VSEEINK
+564 VSDEINK

-581 DNVMGGLDKTFA
+581 DNVMGGLDETFA
-593 SDEELTAA
+593 SNEELTAV
-601 KDELSGK
+601 KD
-608 IDAITQ
+608 
-614 EGGAIDT
+614 
-621 AVDAAKSELQGSIN
+621 ELQGSIN

-652 TDIDNLQSDMAAV
+652 TDIDKLQSDMATV

-678 LQDTVDNLDNTYATD
+678 LQDTVANLDNTYATD
-693 EELQSTKT
+693 KELQSTK
-701 ELQGNIDKAKTELQG
+701 DELQG

-722 GELAS
+722 GDLAS

-758 KVDSLESSLADKA
+758 KVDSLESSLADKADTSYVDEKVSSVEDKLADKA

-821 SELDKTNETVT
+821 SELNKTNETVT

-846 SNTAAITANAD
+846 GNTAAITANAE

-897 NTAKDEL
+897 NTAKNEL

-1132 THYVSGAANLTDAVA
+1132 THYVSGATNLTDAVA

>member
-106 AVDNLSKTVESE
+106 AVDNLSKTIESE

-145 SNDIAALEEEQD
+145 SDDIAALEEEQD

-190 SNLNTA
+190 NNLNTA

-227 AIDKATD
+227 AIDKATDKATD

-316 AIEEGNFATKDDITQ
+316 AIKEGNFATKDDITQ

-336 VAEGGTIDT
+336 VTEGGTIDT

-419 DAVAGAVGS
+419 DAVAGAIGS

-464 STVAGATE
+464 SAVAGATE

-531 SAELD
+531 STELD

-551 TITDQLDDTVSGA
+551 TITDQLGDTVSSA
-564 VSEEINK
+564 VSDEINK

-614 EGGAIDT
+614 EGGIIDQT
-621 AVDAAKSELQGSIN
+621 KSELQGSIN
-635 DVAEDVTELGGR
+635 DVAEDVTKLGGR

-652 TDIDNLQSDMAAV
+652 TNIDKLQTEM
-665 KDDMTTVKDDISG
+665 KTVKDDISG
-678 LQDTVDNLDNTYATD
+678 LQNTVANLDNTYATD
-693 EELQSTKT
+693 EELQSTK
-701 ELQGNIDKAKTELQG
+701 DELQG

-722 GELAS
+722 GDLAS

-758 KVDSLESSLADKA
+758 KVDSLENSLK
-771 DTSYV
+771 
-776 NEQLAG
+776 G
-782 KADASDVTALEDELG
+782 KADASDVTALQDELG

-811 TTDQNVANLE
+811 TTDQNVANLG
-821 SELDKTNETVT
+821 SKLDKTNETVT
-832 ALDGELEKTNTAVA
+832 ALDGKLETTNTAVA
-846 SNTAAITANAD
+846 GNTAAITANTE

-872 EQAKTELSGQIND
+872 VQAKNELSGQIND

-897 NTAKDEL
+897 NTAKEEL
-904 NGTISDTKTELQ
+904 NGTISNTKTELQ

-1100 GTAQNGVSSSN
+1100 GTAQNGVSSGN

-1132 THYVSGAANLTDAVA
+1132 THYVSGATNLTDAVA

>member
-331 AISDG
+331 AISDS

-464 STVAGATE
+464 SAVAGATE

-503 DASDVYNKTEADNKF
+503 DASDVYNKTDADNKF
-518 VSKDNLDTIKNEI
+518 VSKDNLDTIKKEI
-531 SAELD
+531 STELD

-551 TITDQLDDTVSGA
+551 TITNQLVIRS
-564 VSEEINK
+564 
-571 QTEKLEQTVT
+571 
-581 DNVMGGLDKTFA
+581 
-593 SDEELTAA
+593 AA
-601 KDELSGK
+601 PS
-608 IDAITQ
+608 
-614 EGGAIDT
+614 
-621 AVDAAKSELQGSIN
+621 
-635 DVAEDVTELGGR
+635 
-647 LDTAE
+647 
-652 TDIDNLQSDMAAV
+652 
-665 KDDMTTVKDDISG
+665 
-678 LQDTVDNLDNTYATD
+678 AT
-693 EELQSTKT
+693 K
-701 ELQGNIDKAKTELQG
+701 
-716 NIDKVS
+716 
-722 GELAS
+722 S
-727 TSEKVGNLENSLSDT
+727 TSRPISW
-742 NEKVGNLE
+742 
-750 TSLSDTNK
+750 NK
-758 KVDSLESSLADKA
+758 
-771 DTSYV
+771 
-776 NEQLAG
+776 
-782 KADASDVTALEDELG
+782 
-797 KTNQTVSDLNGKLE
+797 
-811 TTDQNVANLE
+811 
-821 SELDKTNETVT
+821 
-832 ALDGELEKTNTAVA
+832 
-846 SNTAAITANAD
+846 
-857 AIDNLESGKADKTEL
+857 
-872 EQAKTELSGQIND
+872 
-885 ITKEGGAIDTAV
+885 
-897 NTAKDEL
+897 
-904 NGTISDTKTELQ
+904 
-916 GNINTAKTELEGN
+916 
-929 IADSLQESKDYTDSQ
+929 
-944 LSTVEENIFAKADE
+944 
-958 KYVTNEGLD
+958 
-967 EKVQNSVDNTIG
+967 
-979 TRVEDTV
+979 
-986 NKTVGDISQLGVG
+986 
-999 NKNLSNGSEDA
+999 
-1010 PETIVEAINNIDQSL
+1010 P
-1025 GTIHGLAD
+1025 
-1033 KLGGQ
+1033 
-1038 HQGNLADGT
+1038 
-1047 TVEDHLTSLD
+1047 
-1057 SAIGNRDNY
+1057 
-1066 TNANGSNNYLAT
+1066 
-1078 AGADI
+1078 
-1083 STAISE
+1083 
-1089 IASNIGTAEDL
+1089 
-1100 GTAQNGVSSSN
+1100 
-1111 TVNQNI
+1111 
-1117 AAVNTAIGNTSKLAN
+1117 
-1132 THYVSGAANLTDAVA
+1132 
-1147 GLDNQI
+1147 
-1153 HNLDSRYYQLSGDIN
+1153 
-1168 DLRDDFNAGMATMS
+1168 
-1182 AMTALVPNARA
+1182 
-1193 TGNTQL
+1193 
-1199 SFGTGMYE
+1199 
-1207 GETAMALGG
+1207 
-1216 FHWINDNVL
+1216 
-1225 LNVGAAWGSADTAYR
+1225 
-1240 MGITYSW
+1240 

>member
-145 SNDIAALEEEQD
+145 SDDIAALEAEQD
-157 EQNTKINNISS
+157 EQDTKINNITS

-173 GTGLEA
+173 GTGLET

-227 AIDKATD
+227 AIDKATDKATD

-316 AIEEGNFATKDDITQ
+316 AIKEGNFATKDDITQ

-336 VAEGGTIDT
+336 VTEGGTIDT

-419 DAVAGAVGS
+419 DAVAGAIGS

-464 STVAGATE
+464 SAVAGATE

-531 SAELD
+531 STELD

-551 TITDQLDDTVSGA
+551 TITDQLGDTVSSA
-564 VSEEINK
+564 VSDEINK

-614 EGGAIDT
+614 EGGIIDQT
-621 AVDAAKSELQGSIN
+621 KSELQGSIN
-635 DVAEDVTELGGR
+635 DVAEDVTKLGGR

-652 TDIDNLQSDMAAV
+652 TDIDKLQTEM
-665 KDDMTTVKDDISG
+665 KTVKDDISG
-678 LQDTVDNLDNTYATD
+678 LQNTVANLDNTYATD
-693 EELQSTKT
+693 EELQSTK
-701 ELQGNIDKAKTELQG
+701 DELQG

-722 GELAS
+722 GDLAS

-758 KVDSLESSLADKA
+758 KVDSLENSLK
-771 DTSYV
+771 
-776 NEQLAG
+776 G
-782 KADASDVTALEDELG
+782 KADASDVTALQDELG

-811 TTDQNVANLE
+811 TTDQNVANLG
-821 SELDKTNETVT
+821 SKLDKTNETVT
-832 ALDGELEKTNTAVA
+832 ALDGKLETTNTAVA
-846 SNTAAITANAD
+846 GNTAAITANTE

-872 EQAKTELSGQIND
+872 VQAKNELSGQIND

-897 NTAKDEL
+897 NTAKEEL
-904 NGTISDTKTELQ
+904 NGTISNTKTELQ

-1100 GTAQNGVSSSN
+1100 GTAQNGVSSGN

-1132 THYVSGAANLTDAVA
+1132 THYVSGATNLTDAVA

>member
-15 LSMASI
+15 LSTASI

-331 AISDG
+331 AISDS

-354 GSNYATKEDLAGL
+354 GSNYATKEDLADL

-373 QNAISDAVNTATEGL
+373 QSAINDAVNTATEGL

-459 ESYVD
+459 ESYVN
-464 STVAGATE
+464 SAVAGATE

-503 DASDVYNKTEADNKF
+503 DASDVYSKTEADNKF

-531 SAELD
+531 STELD

-551 TITDQLDDTVSGA
+551 TITDQLGDTVSSA
-564 VSEEINK
+564 VSDEINK

-581 DNVMGGLDKTFA
+581 DNVMGGLDETFA
-593 SDEELTAA
+593 SNEELTAV
-601 KDELSGK
+601 KD
-608 IDAITQ
+608 
-614 EGGAIDT
+614 
-621 AVDAAKSELQGSIN
+621 ELQGSIN

-652 TDIDNLQSDMAAV
+652 TDIDNLQSDMATV
-665 KDDMTTVKDDISG
+665 KDDMATVKDDMATVKDDISG
-678 LQDTVDNLDNTYATD
+678 LQDTVANLDNTYATD
-693 EELQSTKT
+693 KELQSTK
-701 ELQGNIDKAKTELQG
+701 DELQG

-758 KVDSLESSLADKA
+758 KVDNLESSLADKA

-821 SELDKTNETVT
+821 SELNKTNETVT

-846 SNTAAITANAD
+846 GNTAAITANAE

-944 LSTVEENIFAKADE
+944 LSTVEENILAKADE

-979 TRVEDTV
+979 TRVEDAV
-986 NKTVGDISQLGVG
+986 NETVGDISQLGVG

-1132 THYVSGAANLTDAVA
+1132 THYVSGATNLTDAVA

>member
-133 RITTNEGKIDQN
+133 RVTTNEGKIDQN

-354 GSNYATKEDLAGL
+354 GSNYATKEDLADL

-464 STVAGATE
+464 SAVAGATE
-472 GLLDKDTADGLYAS
+472 GLLDKDTADSLYAS

-492 YATKDE
+492 YATKGE

-503 DASDVYNKTEADNKF
+503 DASDVYSKTEADNKF

-551 TITDQLDDTVSGA
+551 TITDQLGDTVSSA
-564 VSEEINK
+564 VSDEINK

-614 EGGAIDT
+614 EGGIIDQT
-621 AVDAAKSELQGSIN
+621 KSELQGSIN
-635 DVAEDVTELGGR
+635 DVAEDVTKLGGR

-652 TDIDNLQSDMAAV
+652 TNIDKLQTEM
-665 KDDMTTVKDDISG
+665 KTVKDDISG
-678 LQDTVDNLDNTYATD
+678 LQNTVANLDNTYATD
-693 EELQSTKT
+693 EELQSTK
-701 ELQGNIDKAKTELQG
+701 DELQG

-722 GELAS
+722 GDLAS

-758 KVDSLESSLADKA
+758 KVDSLENSLK
-771 DTSYV
+771 
-776 NEQLAG
+776 G
-782 KADASDVTALEDELG
+782 KADASDVTALQDELG

-811 TTDQNVANLE
+811 TTDQNVANLG
-821 SELDKTNETVT
+821 SKLDKTNETVT
-832 ALDGELEKTNTAVA
+832 ALDGKLETTNTAVA
-846 SNTAAITANAD
+846 GNTAAITANTE

-872 EQAKTELSGQIND
+872 VQAKNELSGQIND

-897 NTAKDEL
+897 NTAKNEL

-1132 THYVSGAANLTDAVA
+1132 THYVSGATNLTDAVA

>member
-678 LQDTVDNLDNTYATD
+678 LQDTVANLDNTYATD

-701 ELQGNIDKAKTELQG
+701 ELQGNI
-716 NIDKVS
+716 NKVS
-722 GELAS
+722 GDLAS

-821 SELDKTNETVT
+821 SELNKTNETVT

-846 SNTAAITANAD
+846 GNTAAITANAD

-979 TRVEDTV
+979 TRVEDAV

-1168 DLRDDFNAGMATMS
+1168 DLRDDFNAGMTTMS